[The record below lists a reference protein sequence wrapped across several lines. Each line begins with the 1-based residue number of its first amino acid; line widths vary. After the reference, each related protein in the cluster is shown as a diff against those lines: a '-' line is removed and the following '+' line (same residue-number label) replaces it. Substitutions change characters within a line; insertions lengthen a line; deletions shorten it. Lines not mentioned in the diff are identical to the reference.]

1 MFHGFAPSMSSAG
14 HGDGLPGEVCL
25 VSLIL
30 LGGDDSDISHIH
42 GHTASAIQSV
52 VKQSN
57 NLCPLQMV
65 LKVPT
70 SKVLLVLATLFAV
83 AAMISSWMPQVA
95 ASPLAPT
102 EYEQRRMMCSTGL
115 SDVIQK
121 ICVSGTVA
129 LGDVFRKCDP

>member
-1 MFHGFAPSMSSAG
+1 MAMLKPHRFFFF
-14 HGDGLPGEVCL
+14 
-25 VSLIL
+25 
-30 LGGDDSDISHIH
+30 LGGGARRGEDSDISHIH

>member
-1 MFHGFAPSMSSAG
+1 
-14 HGDGLPGEVCL
+14 
-25 VSLIL
+25 
-30 LGGDDSDISHIH
+30 
-42 GHTASAIQSV
+42 
-52 VKQSN
+52 
-57 NLCPLQMV
+57 MV

-83 AAMISSWMPQVA
+83 PALIGSWVPQVA

-129 LGDVFRKCDP
+129 LGDVFRKCDFGKRRKRDLQSVTDLCCKSGGCTYRELLQYCKG

>member
-1 MFHGFAPSMSSAG
+1 
-14 HGDGLPGEVCL
+14 
-25 VSLIL
+25 
-30 LGGDDSDISHIH
+30 
-42 GHTASAIQSV
+42 
-52 VKQSN
+52 
-57 NLCPLQMV
+57 MV